1 MYSGH
6 CLSRVRFA
14 VFAVFC
20 ATIFFGATLCG
31 QVNTATVTGTI
42 ADPSGSAIPNGK
54 IEATNS
60 ATSVSISAV
69 TNTAGRFT
77 LSFVPIGTY
86 SMKVTATG
94 FQTETRNDLIVTAGQ
109 ILDLTFALKIGDVQ
123 QNVTVAAEAATPLSY
138 ESVEQHGVVNE
149 KNVHNLP
156 LARQDWTG
164 LLQLDTAVVSAGN
177 SNGGVSMNGL
187 PPASF
192 LLTVDGTSAS
202 SNPEL
207 PSVGF
212 YQGFNQINTINTDAI
227 EEVSITKGIAPA
239 SVSGMSGN
247 VNIISRGGTNVLHG
261 TLLEFNDITAYNAR
275 NQFLTTVPRS
285 TFNQFGGSLGG
296 AIIKNKLFYFINYQG
311 VRLSAFSALNGT
323 VPTPLF
329 ASEAI
334 AAKPQYAPIFAVF
347 PLPNQPYS
355 PSALTATWNGSGSLV
370 QNDNNAVGRIDYY
383 INSNNW
389 VNLRYTDAHPSK
401 LAPNVI
407 AENSRLTTG
416 MSDSYNIQ
424 YTHTSAAWTAATRA
438 AYTRPDLIRLDLG
451 YNLGLDQLTVS
462 GVNTGGAENYQIRGG
477 TFEGAENISM
487 TRGRHTLEFGGI
499 VQRLNDGRIDDT
511 TTTYSYSNTTDFLAD
526 IPNQIQINFPLALYQ
541 LHMYQFGGFVQDAFH
556 VTRNLTINMGVRYDY
571 WTVPK
576 ERDGRLFNRTPTA
589 LGVGT
594 GPFRPAG
601 SIYNSS
607 WPNFGPRL
615 GLAWAV
621 GADRKTV
628 IRAGAGI
635 FYNPHTLYAGVV
647 DEVLDNPNTPF
658 RLTLSRAQALAQGLS
673 FPLNK
678 TQVLTQ
684 LEASGFAVAPT
695 TINGHFPNPYSIQ
708 RYFGIQR
715 ELPFGLLLDTAYVG
729 NRGLHITMNRM
740 ANLPNRLTG
749 AVPDPQ
755 FGSFYFYD
763 DSDAS
768 WYDSWQTSL
777 SRRLSKG
784 LSYGISFTWA
794 HNLSYGSDDLQLD
807 TVPQDFNNVHNDKA
821 STPFD
826 VQQSFRAN
834 FLYVPAFMKWT
845 GWSSRG
851 AKLLLDGWQLSG
863 ILVANTGAPINI
875 TDNNSANPVDR
886 PDLAPGVNPIFGNFT
901 STLQYLNPAAFIP
914 VPLATLSGE
923 QVRPGNLGRDILRAP
938 GMWNQDLSLAKDFSV
953 TERVRLQLRGDAFN
967 VFNHTNLSGLTTNIT
982 SSAFGRLTSATP
994 RSIQIGA
1001 KLIF

>member
-1 MYSGH
+1 MYLAQYLPRPS
-6 CLSRVRFA
+6 LTALVVLLAF
-14 VFAVFC
+14 FC
-20 ATIFFGATLCG
+20 ATIGG
-31 QVNTATVTGTI
+31 QVNTATVTGTVT
-42 ADPSGSAIPNGK
+42 DPSGAAVPNAK
-54 IEATNS
+54 IEATNN
-60 ATSVSISAV
+60 ATSISTVVS
-69 TNTAGRFT
+69 TNNTGRFT
-77 LSFVPIGTY
+77 LSFLPVGTY
-86 SMKVTATG
+86 VLKVSSDG
-94 FQTETRNDLIVTAGQ
+94 FQTEIRNNLTVTAGQ
-109 ILDLTFALKIGDVQ
+109 VLDLAFALNVGDVH
-123 QNVTVAAEAATPLSY
+123 QNVTVAGEIAAALSY
-138 ESVEQHGVVNE
+138 ETVEQHTVVNE
-149 KNVHNLP
+149 KNIHDLP
-156 LARQDWTG
+156 LSKQDWTG

-177 SNGGVSMNGL
+177 GNAGVSMNGL

-227 EEVSITKGIAPA
+227 AEVSITKGIAPA

-247 VNIISRGGTNVLHG
+247 VNIISRGGTNTLHG
-261 TLLEFNDITAYNAR
+261 TLLEFNSLNDYNAR
-275 NQFLTTVPRS
+275 NQFLQTNPRS
-285 TFNQFGGSLGG
+285 TFNQFGASIGG
-296 AIIKNKLFYFINYQG
+296 AIIKNKLFYFLDYQG

-329 ASEAI
+329 AAEAI
-334 AAKPQYAPIFAVF
+334 AAHPQYASIFSVF
-347 PLPNQPYS
+347 PLPNTPYAS
-355 PSALTATWNGSGSLV
+355 TALTATWNGAGSLI

-383 INSNNW
+383 LNANNW
-389 VNLRYTDAHPSK
+389 INLRYTDSHPSK
-401 LAPNVI
+401 LAPNLI
-407 AENSRLTTG
+407 AENDRASTG

-424 YTHTSAAWTAATRA
+424 YTHTAATFTAATRA
-438 AYTRPDLIRLDLG
+438 AYTRPDLVRLDLG
-451 YNLGLDQLTVS
+451 YALGLDELEVN
-462 GVNTGGAENYQIRGG
+462 GVDSEGAENYQIRGG
-477 TFEGAENISM
+477 TFEVAENLSL

-499 VQRLNDGRIDDT
+499 IQRLNDGRIDDT
-511 TTTYSYSNTTDFLAD
+511 TTTFSYSNTSDFLAD
-526 IPNQIQINFPLALYQ
+526 IPNQVQINFPLSLYQ

-556 VTRNLTINMGVRYDY
+556 VTRNLTINMGLRYDY

-576 ERDGRLFNRTPTA
+576 ERDGRLFNRTPTD

-601 SIYNSS
+601 SVYNSY

-615 GLAWAV
+615 GAAWAV

-628 IRAGAGI
+628 IRIGAGI

-647 DEVLDNPNTPF
+647 DDVLDNPNTPF

-678 TQVLTQ
+678 SAVLAQ

-695 TINGHFPNPYSIQ
+695 TINGYFPNPYSIQ

-715 ELPFGLLLDTAYVG
+715 ELPYGLLLDTAYVG
-729 NRGLHITMNRM
+729 NRGVHISMTRT
-740 ANLPNRLTG
+740 ANLPDRLTG

-755 FGSFYFYD
+755 FGSFLFYD

-768 WYDSWQTSL
+768 WYDSWQSSL
-777 SRRLSKG
+777 SRRTSNG
-784 LSYGISFTWA
+784 LTYGVSFTWA
-794 HNLSYGSDDLQLD
+794 HNLSYGADDLQLD
-807 TVPQDFNNVHNDKA
+807 TVPQNFSDVRADKG

-826 VQQSFRAN
+826 IQRSFRAN
-834 FLYVPAFMKWT
+834 FLYALPVIKWT
-845 GWSSRG
+845 GWTSRPV
-851 AKLLLDGWQLSG
+851 KLLVDGWQISG
-863 ILVANTGAPINI
+863 IFVANSGAPINI

-886 PDLAPGVNPIFGNFT
+886 PDLAPGINPIFSNYS

-914 VPLATLSGE
+914 VPLVTASGE
-923 QVRPGNLGRDILRAP
+923 QMRPGNLGRDVLRAP
-938 GMWNQDLSLAKDFSV
+938 GMWNQDLSIAKDFSI

-967 VFNHTNLSGLTTNIT
+967 ALNHTNLSGLTTNIT

-1001 KLIF
+1001 KIIF